1 MVIREGAN
9 SPWEEPLKNRGMRFL
24 TAVIL
29 LAGALPLAEA
39 APKRNCGDRC
49 ENDYNSCMA
58 RARNHDGRKACKANH
73 KTCKRACI

>member
-1 MVIREGAN
+1 MKNRVIR
-9 SPWEEPLKNRGMRFL
+9 LL
-24 TAVIL
+24 TAAIL

-58 RARNHDGRKACKANH
+58 RAKNHSARKSCKTNH
-73 KTCKRACI
+73 KSCKRTCI